1 MTKLIL
7 TEDSFQSISAAR
19 VTTIASSPMSSRVDK
34 MWRKFSKERDSVK
47 QDSGTVRTATPL
59 RRYTNIRII
68 GAA

>member
-1 MTKLIL
+1 VTKLIL

-19 VTTIASSPMSSRVDK
+19 VTTIASSPMSSRVDN
-34 MWRKFSKERDSVK
+34 MWRKFSKERGSVK
-47 QDSGTVRTATPL
+47 QNSGTVQTARPL